1 MCPITKSAKKAL
13 RQNKKRRV
21 QNIRRKKAF
30 KDIIKN
36 IRKLALE
43 NKKKEAEKLLP
54 KAYKAI
60 DKAVKTGIIKKNTAA
75 RKKSR
80 LTKLVNKIGKEKPK
94 EMKVEKPKDSQ

>member
-13 RQNKKRRV
+13 RQSKKRRV
-21 QNIRRKKAF
+21 QNIRRKNAF

-36 IRKLALE
+36 IQKLVLE

-60 DKAVKTGIIKKNTAA
+60 DKAAKTKVLKKNTAS

-80 LTKLVNKIGKEKPK
+80 LTRSVNKIEVKAPSQTTPK
-94 EMKVEKPKDSQ
+94 QP

>member
-21 QNIRRKKAF
+21 RNIRRKNAF

-36 IRKLALE
+36 IQKLVLE

-54 KAYKAI
+54 KAYKAL
-60 DKAVKTGIIKKNTAA
+60 DKAAKTGVIKKNTAD

-80 LTKLVNKIGKEKPK
+80 LTKLVNKIDAKVPSQITPK
-94 EMKVEKPKDSQ
+94 QS